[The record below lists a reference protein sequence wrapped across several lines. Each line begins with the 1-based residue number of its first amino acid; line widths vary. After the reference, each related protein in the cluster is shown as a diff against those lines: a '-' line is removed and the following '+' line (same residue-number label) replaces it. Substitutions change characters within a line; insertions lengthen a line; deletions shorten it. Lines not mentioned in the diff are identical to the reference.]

1 MPSPF
6 HPRSAT
12 FGYVDGDMLL
22 PLSPKRAL
30 WFTNRKLA
38 NKVIQIH
45 RDKMPEFQF
54 YTITQ
59 CDKSVFSHVQSK
71 EFQRVLDLTEEGK
84 VYEVRLLDD
93 QRSEHDG

>member
-6 HPRSAT
+6 HARGAT
-12 FGYVDGDMLL
+12 FGYVDGDILL

-45 RDKMPEFQF
+45 RAKMPEFQF

-71 EFQRVLDLTEEGK
+71 EFQRVFDMTEEGK
-84 VYEVRLLDD
+84 VYEVHLPDD
-93 QRSEHDG
+93 QGERDG